1 MTISVDFTGVQSNDD
16 DFEPLPDGIYNV
28 TVFEVAVKENKAKT
42 GNYLSWQL
50 KVQDSGYNNRRLF
63 FNTSLKSQ
71 ALWKLKQVL
80 NRLAPDMDWGK
91 EFSVEEIITTVEGLP
106 ARVEVSYND
115 EYENN
120 NVDDLLAPS
129 SVADEYENNN
139 DDEQLAPPFD
149 EQPAPP
155 PDDELPI

>member
-1 MTISVDFTGVQSNDD
+1 MTISVDFTGVQADD
-16 DFEPLPDGIYNV
+16 GDFEALPAGIYNV
-28 TVFEVAVKENKAKT
+28 TVFEVSIKENKAKT
-42 GNYLSWQL
+42 GDYLSWQL

-80 NRLAPDMDWGK
+80 NRLAPDMDWGQ

-106 ARVEVSYND
+106 ARAEVSYND

-120 NVDDLLAPS
+120 NVDDLLAS
-129 SVADEYENNN
+129 SSDAQRTESETDE
-139 DDEQLAPPFD
+139 DLPF
-149 EQPAPP
+149 
-155 PDDELPI
+155 